1 MNSTKTQ
8 YGSLQETDANSI
20 HLEGRANSLPSS
32 TRDTW
37 ASSNSYELAWS
48 QQNLLPKQI
57 HYFNQRRIDIIA
69 AAVDFPTQSGW
80 LQSNFNLPIGSIPIL
95 VYIT

>member
-1 MNSTKTQ
+1 MEAFKKTD
-8 YGSLQETDANSI
+8 TTSI

-48 QQNLLPKQI
+48 QQHVLSKQI
-57 HYFNQRRIDIIA
+57 HYFNQRRIDINA
-69 AAVDFPTQSGW
+69 AAVDFLTQKGW

-95 VYIT
+95 VYNT

>member
-1 MNSTKTQ
+1 MEAFKKTD
-8 YGSLQETDANSI
+8 TTSI

-48 QQNLLPKQI
+48 QQHVVSKQI
-57 HYFNQRRIDIIA
+57 HYFNQRRIDINA
-69 AAVDFPTQSGW
+69 AAVDFLTQTGW
-80 LQSNFNLPIGSIPIL
+80 LQSNFNLPIGSILIL
-95 VYIT
+95 VYNT

>member
-8 YGSLQETDANSI
+8 YGSLQETDTNSI
-20 HLEGRANSLPSS
+20 NLEGRANSLPSS